1 MMNEETK
8 RKLSE
13 LKLKGMLEA
22 IEMQEKDRSYDELSF
37 QDRINL
43 IVDYEYSRQKS
54 AKLERLIK
62 AANFTNRQAALEDIE
77 YHADRKLDKE
87 QIVRLKSGT
96 YLRAHHNII
105 LMGAS
110 GNGKTWLANAFGIEA
125 CRQGKK
131 VRYIRLPELLDE
143 LTIAKN
149 EADGSFRKILNR
161 YKKVDLLILDEWLLT
176 PLTLEQST
184 YVLELVES
192 RLQIASTIFCSQYSP
207 EGWHEKLGNPQIAD
221 AILDRIVH
229 DSYPILIDGKV
240 SMRERHGLGSQ
251 LG

>member
-1 MMNEETK
+1 MITEESK
-8 RKLSE
+8 RKLYE
-13 LKLKGMLEA
+13 LKLKGMVEA
-22 IEMQEKDRSYDELSF
+22 IEFQEGDPSYRELSF
-37 QDRINL
+37 QDRISL
-43 IVDYEYSRQKS
+43 IIDAEYSRQKS

-62 AANFTNRQAALEDIE
+62 AAKFVNRQAAIEDIE
-77 YHADRKLDKE
+77 YHTDRKLDKE
-87 QIVRLKSGT
+87 LILKLKAGK
-96 YLRAHHNII
+96 YLQDHHNVI

-110 GNGKTWLANAFGIEA
+110 GNGKTWIANAFGIEA
-125 CRQGKK
+125 CRQGRK

-161 YKKVDLLILDEWLLT
+161 YKKVELLILDEWLLT

-184 YVLELVES
+184 YLLELVES
-192 RLQIASTIFCSQYSP
+192 RLQVASTIFCSQYSP

-240 SMRERHGLGSQ
+240 SMRERHGLVAT
-251 LG
+251 L